1 MHTYRMKE
9 HFRTQETLIANIKF
23 DEVVVEG
30 FVHEAFEFVGLNYF
44 TRLIDFLLVVLC
56 VLLQNILAN
65 VAILFFDS
73 CCYFVGVSCW
83 ELFTSVFETLQC
95 ELSDIPAG

>member
-1 MHTYRMKE
+1 MKE
-9 HFRTQETLIANIKF
+9 HFRTQKTLIANIKF

-30 FVHEAFEFVGLNYF
+30 FVHEAFEFVRLNYF
-44 TRLIDFLLVVLC
+44 TRFVDFLLVVLC

-73 CCYFVGVSCW
+73 
-83 ELFTSVFETLQC
+83 
-95 ELSDIPAG
+95 